1 MKNRITKNIDGLTAV
16 AFLLLVAGVII
27 SLLGHWQNYKTLKL
41 SELFNDYYANLGT
54 EFISIAIT
62 VLVIDRLAIQ
72 RQEKQD
78 ELRLKAELIA
88 RSGSAIR
95 EIAVAAISELA
106 QRGWLF
112 DGTLTEANLKGANL
126 KGTILH
132 STVQGGA
139 NLKNAYLQNADLS
152 EMRLYEVNLEL
163 AELGRAKLLR
173 SQLVNANLKGANLDF
188 ADFEGAYLILT
199 DLEGAHMY
207 QTNIKNVKLW
217 NANLLGVRDL
227 TDSQLASTNRMRDAT
242 MPNGSRYDGRYNLTG
257 DITDATDDGIDV
269 ENDETMAAWYGVA
282 LTDYCLGQE
291 WAKLNLSSLIE
302 TSL

>member
-1 MKNRITKNIDGLTAV
+1 MKTRIAKTIDSLTVV
-16 AFLLLVAGVII
+16 AFLLLAAGGII
-27 SLLGHWQNYKTLKL
+27 SLVGHWQNYKTVKL
-41 SELFNDYYANLGT
+41 SELINDYYANLGT

-72 RQEKQD
+72 RQEKRD

-88 RSGSAIR
+88 RSGSIIR
-95 EIAVAAISELA
+95 ETAVAAISELA

-139 NLKNAYLQNADLS
+139 NLKNAYLQNANLS
-152 EMRLYEVNLEL
+152 DMRLYEVNLEL

-188 ADFEGAYLILT
+188 TDLEEAYLILT
-199 DLEGAHMY
+199 DLEGAHMF
-207 QTNIKNVKLW
+207 QTNIKNAKLW

-227 TDSQLASTNRMRDAT
+227 TDSQLASASRMRDAT
-242 MPNGSRYDGRYNLTG
+242 MPNGNRYDGRYNLTG
-257 DITDATDDGIDV
+257 DIMDATDDGFDI
-269 ENDETMAAWYGVA
+269 ENDETMAAWYGVS
-282 LTDYCLGQE
+282 LTDYLQGQE
-291 WAKLNLSSLIE
+291 WAKLNLSLLNELSL
-302 TSL
+302 